1 MKLLPSVVIFLLLGV
16 NLMIGCSSSQNP
28 TSQTKPSEN
37 TTNVPNEEIL
47 NITVS
52 VVPQEY
58 FVKKIGGDRVKI
70 NVMVQPGTEPDNYE
84 PKPQQL
90 QALSQAKAYIG
101 LGIPFETILL
111 DKVTQTNPKLLVID
125 STKGIEKLSMIPHD
139 HHDNHTHEEPEDG
152 EKMTLDPHVWLSPRL
167 VKIQAKHIYETLVN
181 LDPKNQAYYETN
193 FNKFMGEIDQLD
205 AKIKENLI
213 NVKQRKFIVFHPA
226 WGYFAQEYNLTQVP
240 IEVGG
245 QEPSAAELGKL
256 IKEAKKENIKIVFAQ
271 PELSS
276 QSAKVIAKEIGGE
289 VLLISPVAP
298 DWSNNLLEVSKTFAK
313 ALN

>member
-1 MKLLPSVVIFLLLGV
+1 MKKLPSLVLSFLLGV
-16 NLMIGCSSSQNP
+16 NLITGCSSPDNP
-28 TSQTKPSEN
+28 TSQTPPKE
-37 TTNVPNEEIL
+37 TTATVPNEEIL

-58 FVKKIGGDRVKI
+58 FVKKIGGDHVKI
-70 NVMVQPGTEPDNYE
+70 NVMVEPGTEPDNYE

-90 QALSQAKAYIG
+90 QALSKAKAYIG
-101 LGIPFETILL
+101 IGIPFERILL
-111 DKVTQTNPKLLVID
+111 DKVTQTNPKLLIVD

-139 HHDNHTHEEPEDG
+139 HHDNHGHEKSEDEPE
-152 EKMTLDPHVWLSPRL
+152 MTLDPHVWLSPRL
-167 VKIQAKHIYETLVN
+167 VKIQAQHIYETLVK
-181 LDPKNQAYYETN
+181 LDPKNQTEYETN
-193 FNKFMGEIDQLD
+193 LNHFLQEIDQLD
-205 AKIKENLI
+205 AKIKENLV